1 MMATSLV
8 FYTSTQSICLTN
20 KGGFTMEVILKEDI
34 KEAMNKLNGFKA
46 KTIIGWGWCDLMR
59 LKGLIKPLENSD
71 KFKEIIKDI
80 NSNRHPVN
88 I

>member
-1 MMATSLV
+1 
-8 FYTSTQSICLTN
+8 
-20 KGGFTMEVILKEDI
+20 
-34 KEAMNKLNGFKA
+34 
-46 KTIIGWGWCDLMR
+46 MR

-88 I
+88 IYGVSESGKSYILDGIYENLETSM